1 MDGTPLAA
9 YEGSTTV
16 QPAALLA
23 DVAALVAGPLEEAAA
38 RIEREGRVP
47 REIWDLLNRRG
58 YLRLAAPVEYGGAGL
73 PFPAYVEFLEA
84 FSQAHG
90 SLRMIVHVMNGIW
103 RPMARRASAEQVERF
118 VRPQVE
124 GRHTVAFTLTEP
136 GNGSGADIQTTA
148 RRIGDRYLLNGEKHL
163 ITFGLV
169 CDHYLLFCRLEGTS
183 GHEGTLALMAPRHA
197 PGLRAVS
204 MGDSLGLRG
213 TDHAHLYMKDCEVPV
228 ANRLGAEGQGLDV
241 ALRGF
246 LDASRIC
253 VAASC
258 VGLAQRALDLA
269 VARAKARVTFGRPI
283 AARQAI
289 QMRLAEME
297 TDVEAAR
304 QLVRWAAGR
313 WEADPPAAAAAAKAK
328 LFALE
333 MLQRVTD
340 GALQVWGGAGYFEDS
355 PIARVYRDAR
365 AQRFEEGTA
374 EIQKATIAKELLA

>member
-1 MDGTPLAA
+1 
-9 YEGSTTV
+9 
-16 QPAALLA
+16 
-23 DVAALVAGPLEEAAA
+23 
-38 RIEREGRVP
+38 
-47 REIWDLLNRRG
+47 
-58 YLRLAAPVEYGGAGL
+58 
-73 PFPAYVEFLEA
+73 
-84 FSQAHG
+84 
-90 SLRMIVHVMNGIW
+90 
-103 RPMARRASAEQVERF
+103 
-118 VRPQVE
+118 VE

-148 RRIGDRYLLNGEKHL
+148 RRQGDRYLLNGEKHL

-169 CDHYLLFCRLEGTS
+169 ADYYLLFCRLEGTT
-183 GHEGTLALMAPRHA
+183 GHHGTLALMVPRHA
-197 PGLRAVS
+197 PGLRAES
-204 MGDSLGLRG
+204 MGESIGLRG
-213 TDHAHLYMKDCEVPV
+213 TDHAHLYLTDCEVPV
-228 ANRLGAEGQGLDV
+228 DNRLGEEGQGLDV

-269 VARAKARVTFGRPI
+269 VARARTRVTFGRPI

-304 QLVRWAAGR
+304 QLVRWAARR
-313 WEADPPAAAAAAKAK
+313 WEAEPPAAAAAAKAK

>member
-1 MDGTPLAA
+1 MEGAPLPAP
-9 YEGSTTV
+9 EGPASLD
-16 QPAALLA
+16 PAALLA
-23 DVAALVAGPLEEAAA
+23 EVRAFVAGPLEAAA
-38 RIEREGRVP
+38 GEIERGGAVP
-47 REIWDLLNRRG
+47 RSLWAELNRRG
-58 YLRLAAPVEYGGAGL
+58 YLRLAAPAEYGGAGL
-73 PFPAYVEFLEA
+73 PFPVYVEVLEA

-90 SLRMIVHVMNGIW
+90 SLRMIVHVNNGIW
-103 RPMARRASAEQVERF
+103 RPLARRATPEQIERF

-136 GNGSGADIQTTA
+136 DSGSGADIQTTA
-148 RRIGDRYLLNGEKHL
+148 RRDGDRYLLNGEKHL

-169 CDHYLLFCRLEGTS
+169 ADYYLLFCRLEGSS
-183 GHEGTLALMAPRHA
+183 GADGTLALMVPRHA
-197 PGLRAVS
+197 PGLHAES
-204 MGDSLGLRG
+204 MGESIGLRG
-213 TDHAHLYMKDCEVPV
+213 TDHAHLHMTDCAVPV
-228 ANRLGAEGQGLDV
+228 NNRLGEEGQGLDV

-304 QLVRWAAGR
+304 QLVRWAAAR
-313 WEADPPAAAAAAKAK
+313 WVAEPPAAAAAAKAK

-340 GALQVWGGAGYFEDS
+340 GALQVWGGAGYFEGS
-355 PIARVYRDAR
+355 PIARLYRDAR

-374 EIQKATIAKELLA
+374 EIQKATIARELLA